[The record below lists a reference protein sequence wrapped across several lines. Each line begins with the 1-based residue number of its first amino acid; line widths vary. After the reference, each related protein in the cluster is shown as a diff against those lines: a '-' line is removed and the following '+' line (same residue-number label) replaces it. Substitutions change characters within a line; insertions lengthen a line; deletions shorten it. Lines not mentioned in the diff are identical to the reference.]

1 MMIDKTLTNDAW
13 RRIFEELPVKERI
26 AELGSFRLTAKQIHK
41 IAKREPRLMTKFDS
55 REQRP
60 KLLLQPPLTI
70 LPTTNGEYV
79 LLRGDGYLDVP
90 PTQTVET
97 YDASKV
103 ARLQTIKWSEGI
115 RSEPQ
120 ALDTLFMASALRSFA
135 DDDTLQLTIRGRL
148 RSGKFD
154 FKFRTDIKEELISVS
169 GVQVEVDS
177 GYEGR
182 KVVIVEAKFGALKSF
197 IVRQLY
203 YPYRDLL
210 SNGVSKEIVPILL
223 VYSNRVYSL
232 YSFKFQRP
240 DEYQSISLV
249 RQAHYTLEDLKTLP
263 RLAEF
268 VTSTRRKPPTGIPFP
283 QADDLSKVLDVAD
296 ILSGGLADK
305 EEIAER
311 FQVDPRQG
319 DYYANAAAWLGIAEK
334 SKGSFDLTKE
344 GREFN
349 KLTRIER
356 MERVADILAQTPG
369 FAEALAA
376 QAGGNP
382 LNLAEI
388 ARAIGK
394 NYGLSGTTAPRRAS
408 TVRSWIE
415 YLAGNFR
422 N

>member
-1 MMIDKTLTNDAW
+1 MIDKTLTNDAW
-13 RRIFEELPVKERI
+13 RRLFEELPVKEKI
-26 AELGSFRLTAKQIHK
+26 SELGSFRLTAKQIHK

-79 LLRGDGYLDVP
+79 LLHGDGYFDVP
-90 PTQTVET
+90 PTQTIET

-103 ARLQTIKWSEGI
+103 ARLQTIKWAEGI

-148 RSGKFD
+148 RSGKFE
-154 FKFRTDIKEELISVS
+154 FKFKTEIRQELIAVD
-169 GVQVEVDS
+169 GVQIEVDS

-210 SNGVSKEIVPILL
+210 SNGVSKEIIPILL

-232 YSFKFQRP
+232 YSFKFIRP
-240 DEYQSISLV
+240 DDYQSISLV

-263 RLAEF
+263 RLADF
-268 VTSTRRKPPTGIPFP
+268 VTSARRKLPTDVPFP
-283 QADDLSKVLDVAD
+283 QADDLSKVFDVAD
-296 ILSGGLADK
+296 ILSGGPADK
-305 EEIAER
+305 DEIAER

-319 DYYANAAAWLGIAEK
+319 DYYANAAAWLGMAEK
-334 SKGSFDLTKE
+334 SNGNFVLTKT

-356 MERVADILAQTPG
+356 MEQVADILAKSPG
-369 FAEALAA
+369 FAEALAV
-376 QAGGNP
+376 QAAGNS
-382 LNLAEI
+382 LRLTDI
-388 ARAIGK
+388 VRVIGR

-415 YLAGNFR
+415 YLSSNFR

>member
-1 MMIDKTLTNDAW
+1 MMIDKTLTNEAW
-13 RRIFEELPVKERI
+13 RRIFEELPIKHSITEQ
-26 AELGSFRLTAKQIHK
+26 GSFRLTARQIHK

-70 LPTTNGEYV
+70 LPTTNGEYI
-79 LLRGDGYLDVP
+79 LLRGDGYFDVP
-90 PTQTVET
+90 PQQAVET
-97 YDASKV
+97 YDATNV

-120 ALDTLFMASALRSFA
+120 ALDTLFMASALRTFA

-148 RSGKFD
+148 RSGRFE
-154 FKFRTDIKEELISVS
+154 FKFKTDIREELISVN
-169 GVQVEVDS
+169 GVQIEVDS

-203 YPYRDLL
+203 YPYRDLV
-210 SNGVSKEIVPILL
+210 SNGVSKEIIPILL

-240 DEYQSISLV
+240 DDYQSITLV

-263 RLAEF
+263 RLADF
-268 VTSTRRKPPTGIPFP
+268 ITPTRRKPPTDCPFP
-283 QADDLSKVLDVAD
+283 QADDLSKVFDVTD
-296 ILSGGLADK
+296 VLSGGPADK

-319 DYYANAAAWLGIAEK
+319 DYYANAAAWLGLVEK
-334 SKGSFDLTKE
+334 SNGSFYLTKE

-376 QAGGNP
+376 QAMGNP
-382 LNLAEI
+382 LNVTEI
-388 ARAIGK
+388 ARAIER

-422 N
+422 S